1 MLSELQNKYHDITT
15 QKVGF
20 YIQFPSSWSIY
31 NNSIPFL
38 QLASLQL
45 AFLQLAS
52 LQLAFLQLEVM
63 GNVASFLMVNLLTQ
77 YQR

>member
-31 NNSIPFL
+31 NNSIPAISISAISIPAIRSNGKCGFIL
-38 QLASLQL
+38 DGKSVNSVPTLA
-45 AFLQLAS
+45 A
-52 LQLAFLQLEVM
+52 
-63 GNVASFLMVNLLTQ
+63 
-77 YQR
+77 

>member
-45 AFLQLAS
+45 AFLQL
-52 LQLAFLQLEVM
+52 EVM